1 MCGRYSL
8 ISDLTALQLR
18 FDFDNLITDHAP
30 RFNIA
35 PTQNVLT
42 VRWEDGHNVAEHMRW
57 GLIPSWAKDMSIGN
71 KAINARAETLL
82 ERPMFR
88 NALRRRRCLIL
99 ADGFY
104 EWTSRGKARQPM
116 RILLTTGE
124 PFAFAGLWETWTNP
138 EGEMIHSCTIITTT
152 PNDVMRPIHD
162 RMPVILRPED
172 EAAWLD
178 QDNDNAA
185 MLNGLLAPYP
195 PNTMQ
200 AYSVSTLINSP
211 ANDTPDVI
219 RRAG

>member
-8 ISDLTALQLR
+8 ISDISALQVR
-18 FDFDNLITDHAP
+18 FDFDPPVTEH
-30 RFNIA
+30 RSRYNIA

-42 VRWEDGHNVAEHMRW
+42 VRAGDGRNVAEHMRW

-71 KAINARAETLL
+71 RAINARAETLA

-88 NALRRRRCLIL
+88 TALRRRRCLIL

-104 EWTSRGKARQPM
+104 EWIRQGKARQPM

-138 EGEMIHSCTIITTT
+138 EGEFIHSCTIITTT

-162 RMPVILRPED
+162 RMPVILMPEH
-172 EAAWLD
+172 ESAWLD
-178 QDNDNAA
+178 SSNVDASAINSF
-185 MLNGLLAPYP
+185 LSPYP
-195 PNTMQ
+195 PEIMETYPV
-200 AYSVSTLINSP
+200 APLVNSP
-211 ANDTPDVI
+211 ANDTSDVI
-219 RRAG
+219 IRAG